1 MIACQDITKN
11 REAVHA
17 DLVLEA
23 LVSGLKDPRVK
34 LALGY
39 CKGMIGEPPLSLAQI
54 QAAIGVFRPKGRPCF
69 RTIQRWAAEKK
80 MPWCLDTSSNQRVYF
95 LSRVLSWYQKTFA
108 WTDVVEETAE
118 QSRHH
123 LLSTVIR
130 KSRVH
135 AKAG

>member
-1 MIACQDITKN
+1 MFEELA
-11 REAVHA
+11 
-17 DLVLEA
+17 
-23 LVSGLKDPRVK
+23 SGIKDPRVK

-54 QAAIGVFRPKGRPCF
+54 QDAIGVFRPKGRPCF
-69 RTIQRWAAEKK
+69 RTIQRWAAEKN

-95 LSRVLSWYQKTFA
+95 LSRVVSWYQQTFR
-108 WTDVVEETAE
+108 WINVEEEAAE
-118 QSRHH
+118 QSRSH
-123 LLSTVIR
+123 LLSTVMR